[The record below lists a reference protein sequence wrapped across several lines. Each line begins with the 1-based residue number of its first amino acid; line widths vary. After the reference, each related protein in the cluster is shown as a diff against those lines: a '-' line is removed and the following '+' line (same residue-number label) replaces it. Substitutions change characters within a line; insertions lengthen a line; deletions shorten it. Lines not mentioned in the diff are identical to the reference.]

1 MNNNQK
7 HPITAAK
14 NKTSNL
20 RRNTPTAPAPNWFLV
35 NETPV
40 NIRYGNAGTLQEII
54 TGMVFSDY
62 TGNNDLTMLQ

>member
-7 HPITAAK
+7 HHIATAQ

-20 RRNTPTAPAPNWFLV
+20 RRNTPTASEPNRFLV

-40 NIRYGNAGTLQEII
+40 NVRYGNDGTLQEII
-54 TGMVFSDY
+54 TGMVFSNY
-62 TGNNDLTMLQ
+62 IGKNDLTMLQ